1 MNSKSEKSDLLQRYK
16 EELIE
21 NEKSEATVI
30 KYMREVNLLL
40 DYLEGHE
47 RNKASILDYR
57 EALKKNFQAQTV
69 NVKLAAIHSF
79 LEFCNKPEWKV
90 KFLKVQRRAFADEAR
105 ELTEKEYR
113 VLLDTAK
120 RRKKNRLYLSCL
132 RWEARESG

>member
-47 RNKASILDYR
+47 R
-57 EALKKNFQAQTV
+57 
-69 NVKLAAIHSF
+69 
-79 LEFCNKPEWKV
+79 
-90 KFLKVQRRAFADEAR
+90 
-105 ELTEKEYR
+105 
-113 VLLDTAK
+113 K
-120 RRKKNRLYLSCL
+120 RRRTAQQQGIYS
-132 RWEARESG
+132 